1 MSQHVDA
8 IYENGVFRPQ
18 RPVQIANGER
28 VSLTINPSHS
38 AADDLADIADLL
50 DTDFVEACRSRVGK
64 TLSLEEVRRTLSAFT
79 GSLSDRICEE
89 REEQ

>member
-18 RPVQIANGER
+18 GPVQIANGER
-28 VSLTINPSHS
+28 VSLTINPSHP

-50 DTDFVEACRSRVGK
+50 ATDFVEACRRRAGNPR
-64 TLSLEEVRRTLSAFT
+64 SLDEVSRTLSVFT